1 MWCLALPFAGG
12 FLAYL
17 AGRKS
22 ERARDA
28 IAVATSIITFI
39 CIFLFCKPDIDGL
52 SYTIALITSFVWV
65 IATLYS
71 LEYMKHEHKR
81 NRFYLFLLLSL
92 GADLGVLF
100 SSNLIMLYL
109 FFELLTL
116 FSSVLVV
123 HEESE
128 EAIKAFKK
136 YLYLGIAGGLSLL
149 GGIILF
155 YNVTGSLALDPSI
168 FELESAGWIK
178 YLIGAMMIAG
188 FGVKAGIFP
197 LHVWLPEAH
206 PVAPTPASALLSG
219 IMVKVGIYG
228 IMRTILL
235 FSPFNTTT
243 ATIAHLLL
251 WIGLITMLVG
261 WVLALTQ
268 DHIKKLLA
276 YSTISQIGY
285 IIVGIGAMGLLGAEG
300 AIGMAGALYHVV
312 NHAFYKSALFL
323 IAGAIIYMTGETK
336 MSRLGGLSREM
347 PLLTTLAMVAFL
359 GIIAFPGFNGFVSDT
374 LLHHALAETSEAI
387 SAIDLKFALLL
398 FTVNAGGTLAYYLK
412 FITFTFFGKS
422 KRKIEREK
430 EKKEKIGDP
439 PLIMLIS
446 IAALVIFIPL
456 LGIFPDLVLESFIMP
471 SPEGFDAHAVEHL
484 YHMQF
489 FTLENV
495 TNVSISL
502 TIGALIFCVSKRLNL
517 MERRFAFG
525 VDSLYNLT
533 ARSFI
538 WLCREISGFAFAL
551 EKTYLIIAR
560 SFIWLCREISGFAF
574 ALEKTYLIIAR
585 SFIWLCREISG
596 FAFALEKTYVT
607 SGTCFVKFVSCFFLV
622 ERKAES
628 AYRRAGE
635 ATVQDLGALSK
646 PDETFFKRHGAIED
660 MTAVDLKALRDLEEK
675 TCKNPVIRFA
685 IRVRLSIGRAVGEWI
700 TLAVFLIVLMLSVYL
715 AIFFFRVL

>member
-1 MWCLALPFAGG
+1 MMWCLALPFAGG

-22 ERARDA
+22 EKARDA
-28 IAVATSIITFI
+28 IAVATSVATFI
-39 CIFLFCKPDIDGL
+39 CIFLFCKPDGSIDGL
-52 SYTIALITSFVWV
+52 SYTIALITSFVWM
-65 IATLYS
+65 IATFYS

-123 HEESE
+123 HEESA
-128 EAIKAFKK
+128 EAIKALKK

-168 FELESAGWIK
+168 LELESAGWIK

-197 LHVWLPEAH
+197 LHVWLPKAH

-228 IMRTILL
+228 IMRTIFL
-235 FSPFNTTT
+235 FSPFNATT
-243 ATIAHLLL
+243 ATIAHWLL

-268 DHIKKLLA
+268 DHIKRLLA

-285 IIVGIGAMGLLGAEG
+285 IIVGIGSLGLLGAEG

-323 IAGAIIYMTGETK
+323 IAGAIIYRTGETN
-336 MSRLGGLSREM
+336 MSRLGGLSRDM
-347 PLLTTLAMVAFL
+347 PVLTALAMIAFL
-359 GIIAFPGFNGFVSDT
+359 GIVAFPGFNGFASDT
-374 LLHHALAETSEAI
+374 LLHHALVEASETI
-387 SAIDLKFALLL
+387 GAIDLEFALLL

-412 FITFTFFGKS
+412 FITFTFFGENK
-422 KRKIEREK
+422 REK
-430 EKKEKIGDP
+430 KTSEP

-456 LGIFPDLVLESFIMP
+456 IGIFPNFVLESLIIP
-471 SPEGFDAHAVEHL
+471 SLEGFDAHAVEHL

-495 TNVSISL
+495 TNVSVSL
-502 TIGALIFCVSKRLNL
+502 MIGALIFFVSKSLKL
-517 MERRFAFG
+517 MERTCAFG

-538 WLCREISGFAFAL
+538 WLCREISGFASAL
-551 EKTYLIIAR
+551 ERAYLVIAR
-560 SFIWLCREISGFAF
+560 SFIL
-574 ALEKTYLIIAR
+574 
-585 SFIWLCREISG
+585 
-596 FAFALEKTYVT
+596 
-607 SGTCFVKFVSCFFLV
+607 
-622 ERKAES
+622 
-628 AYRRAGE
+628 
-635 ATVQDLGALSK
+635 
-646 PDETFFKRHGAIED
+646 
-660 MTAVDLKALRDLEEK
+660 
-675 TCKNPVIRFA
+675 
-685 IRVRLSIGRAVGEWI
+685 
-700 TLAVFLIVLMLSVYL
+700 
-715 AIFFFRVL
+715 